1 MYILYNMHHLVI
13 TLLIV
18 ALVAAIAFYFLK
30 IRKEKFIMKLYR
42 PTPVL
47 SVPPTTWDPADIL
60 TAVLPSKTGP
70 KLVVEKGD
78 YRRFNRI

>member
-1 MYILYNMHHLVI
+1 MHIVLILLVLAI
-13 TLLIV
+13 I
-18 ALVAAIAFYFLK
+18 AAAAFYFMK
-30 IRKEKFIMKLYR
+30 NKKEKFIMKLYR

-47 SVPPTTWDPADIL
+47 SPPSDTWDPADIL

>member
-1 MYILYNMHHLVI
+1 MLLGMHIILILLLVA
-13 TLLIV
+13 IV
-18 ALVAAIAFYFLK
+18 AAAAFYFMK
-30 IRKEKFIMKLYR
+30 KRKEKFIMKLYR
-42 PTPVL
+42 PTPVV
-47 SVPPTTWDPADIL
+47 SVPSNTWDPADIL

>member
-1 MYILYNMHHLVI
+1 MRIAI
-13 TLLIV
+13 ILLIV
-18 ALVAAIAFYFLK
+18 AIVAAAAFYLVNM
-30 IRKEKFIMKLYR
+30 RKEKFIMKLYR

-47 SVPPTTWDPADIL
+47 SPPATTWDPADIL

>member
-1 MYILYNMHHLVI
+1 MHIGIIL
-13 TLLIV
+13 LLIAV
-18 ALVAAIAFYFLK
+18 LIAIAFYFLK